1 MEKAAKIMRDMAR
14 EVARALHG
22 NASLWKVWWLAGI
35 PVAALAYGLG
45 VSAENFRHGEAHFS
59 GALLDTL
66 KFLLCLLWLTVA
78 WRCTGNVSRGLW
90 SGIARCAIAVVL
102 LVVGLTY

>member
-1 MEKAAKIMRDMAR
+1 MEKAAKIMRDMSR
-14 EVARALHG
+14 EVASALHG

-45 VSAENFRHGEAHFS
+45 VSAESFRYDEAHFS

-78 WRCTGNVSRGLW
+78 WRCSGNVDRRMW
-90 SGIARCAIAVVL
+90 SGIARCAIAVVVL
-102 LVVGLTY
+102 LVGLTY